1 MRLGTR
7 QHPAISTSVQ
17 PPAPVENVLYY
28 ILLQLTQYVSAFRIV
43 RYISFRAAAAAVTA
57 LLVAFVV
64 GPVIVRALRRLQMH
78 QVVREG
84 TPDTHQ
90 SKSMTPTM
98 GGLIILAATVV
109 PTLLWVRL
117 DNRYA
122 LCALL
127 VMVWMGGIGFL
138 DDYLKFRQKRE
149 GRKNEGLVERYK
161 LAGQITAGLALGLYV
176 WQFPLSTL
184 PGASTT
190 LPFYK
195 WMLIV
200 PATVGL
206 GWLYVAF
213 VTFILTGTSNAVNLT
228 DGLDGLAAGLAAIAA
243 VTFAVFA
250 YVMGRV
256 DTSAYLNIF
265 YLRNAGELTIFCSAI
280 FGACVGFL
288 WYNSHPAEVF
298 MGDTGS
304 LALGG
309 ALGVISILLKSEFVL
324 LLVGGVFVAEM
335 MSVIIQRFVFKVHRR
350 RKGLE
355 YAQSHRVFRLAPLH
369 HHFEK
374 GGWDESQVV
383 VRFGILGIL
392 CAFFALTTLKLR

>member
-1 MRLGTR
+1 
-7 QHPAISTSVQ
+7 
-17 PPAPVENVLYY
+17 VLYY
-28 ILLQLTQYVSAFRIV
+28 ILLQLTEYVSAFRIV

-138 DDYLKFRQKRE
+138 DDYLKFRQRRE

-161 LAGQITAGLALGLYV
+161 LAGQVTAGLALGLYV

-309 ALGVISILLKSEFVL
+309 ALGAVAILLKSEFL
-324 LLVGGVFVAEM
+324 LLIVGGVFVAETA
-335 MSVIIQRFVFKVHRR
+335 SVIIQRSVFKY
-350 RKGLE
+350 RKARYGLDE
-355 YAQSHRVFRLAPLH
+355 AKARRVFRRAPLH
-369 HHFEK
+369 HHFELK
-374 GGWDESQVV
+374 GWHEVQVV
-383 VRFGILGIL
+383 TRFWILGIL

>member
-1 MRLGTR
+1 M
-7 QHPAISTSVQ
+7 
-17 PPAPVENVLYY
+17 LYT
-28 ILLQLTQYVSAFRIV
+28 LFLQLTQYVSAFRIV

-57 LLVAFVV
+57 LLVAFIV
-64 GPVIVRALRRLQMH
+64 GPVIVRTLRRLQMH

-90 SKSMTPTM
+90 SKNMTPTM
-98 GGLIILAATVV
+98 GGLIILVATIV

-117 DNRYA
+117 DNRYVW
-122 LCALL
+122 CALL

-138 DDYLKFRQKRE
+138 DDFLKFRQKRE
-149 GRKNEGLVERYK
+149 GKKNEGLVERYK
-161 LAGQITAGLALGLYV
+161 LAGQVTAGLALGLYL
-176 WQFPLSTL
+176 WQVPLSTL

-200 PATVGL
+200 PAATWL
-206 GWLYVAF
+206 AWLYVPF
-213 VTFILTGTSNAVNLT
+213 VTFILTGVSNAVNLT
-228 DGLDGLAAGLAAIAA
+228 DGLDGLSAGLVAIAA
-243 VTFAVFA
+243 VTLAVFA

-288 WYNSHPAEVF
+288 WYNCYPAEVF

-309 ALGVISILLKSEFVL
+309 ALGAVAVLLKSEFL
-324 LLVGGVFVAEM
+324 LLIVGGVFVAETA
-335 MSVIIQRFVFKVHRR
+335 SVILQRSVFKYRR
-350 RKGLE
+350 WRYGLE
-355 YAQSHRVFRLAPLH
+355 HAQKHRLFRRAPLH
-369 HHFEK
+369 HHFELK
-374 GGWDESQVV
+374 GWPETQVV
-383 VRFGILGIL
+383 VRFWILGVL
-392 CAFFALTTLKLR
+392 CAFIALSTLKLR

>member
-1 MRLGTR
+1 L
-7 QHPAISTSVQ
+7 
-17 PPAPVENVLYY
+17 LYY
-28 ILLQLTQYVSAFRIV
+28 LLIPLTKYVSAFRIV

-57 LLVAFVV
+57 LLVAFIV

-84 TPDTHQ
+84 TPDSHQ
-90 SKSMTPTM
+90 AKSQTPTM
-98 GGLIILAATVV
+98 GGLIILTATIV

-127 VMVWMGGIGFL
+127 VMIWMGGIGFL

-149 GRKNEGLVERYK
+149 GKKNEGLVERYK
-161 LAGQITAGLALGLYV
+161 LAGQVTAGLALGLYV
-176 WQFPLSTL
+176 WQYPLSTL

-200 PATVGL
+200 PAAAWL

-228 DGLDGLAAGLAAIAA
+228 DGLDGLAAGLCAIAA
-243 VTFAVFA
+243 ATFAVFA

-256 DTSAYLNIF
+256 DTSTYLNIF

-288 WYNSHPAEVF
+288 WYNSHPADVF

-309 ALGVISILLKSEFVL
+309 ALGAVAILLKSEFL
-324 LLVGGVFVAEM
+324 LLIVGGVFVAETA
-335 MSVIIQRFVFKVHRR
+335 SVILQRSVFKYRKRR
-350 RKGLE
+350 HGEE
-355 YAQSHRVFRLAPLH
+355 YAKANRVFRRAPLH
-369 HHFEK
+369 HHFELK
-374 GGWDESQVV
+374 G
-383 VRFGILGIL
+383 
-392 CAFFALTTLKLR
+392 